1 MNKLLIVEDDD
12 IIRANYKDI
21 ISDVCEVFEAS
32 DGVEAYLLYKSIN
45 PDVMIVDIN
54 MPNMNGIELVTKIRQ
69 EQDLNTKIIMLTAHT
84 DVDTLVKT
92 NELYLTRYLVKP
104 PKRRELLEA
113 LEKALIDKDTID
125 IRKKV
130 YVKLDSG
137 FMWYSKRSVLID
149 NSKEIHLTKK
159 ETKLMAYMSTRLGEI
174 VSYEDLIYNVWDD
187 SDTYSIDSVKNVVKN
202 IRKKTSQDLIK
213 TAHGMGYILE

>member
-149 NSKEIHLTKK
+149 NTKEIHLTKK